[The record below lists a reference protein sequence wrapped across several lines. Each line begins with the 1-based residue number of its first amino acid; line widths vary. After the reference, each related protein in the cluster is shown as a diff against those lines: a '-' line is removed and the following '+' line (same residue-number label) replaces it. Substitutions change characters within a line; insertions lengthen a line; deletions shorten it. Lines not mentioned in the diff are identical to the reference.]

1 MAIPASEQW
10 TALFL
15 PQLLFAADPER
26 LHSRGPTPTA
36 LLIED
41 RIAAR
46 NREAVR
52 LGVRRFMNA
61 KEALL
66 QTPALQLE
74 RSGQLIGQELSSI
87 LLSIAQ
93 SFGAALLLQAPNS
106 GAAAII
112 VHADQSALQQLLDT
126 VLRLKFEAF
135 GGSGSSPQNALSA
148 AVKEAQ
154 SVQADYDAQALLMHT
169 VLKENLIAKHAPETF
184 RLRIGVPSFNFKLQ
198 LERLEAAFAAWT
210 KNVKTN
216 AVSCT
221 IRAYDPVGRILSQTT
236 RPNGLVITKVSV
248 PLGVIGIIYESRPN
262 VTVDAAGICLKAGN
276 AVILR
281 GGSEALRSNIALA
294 KALCDALAQ
303 AGLPADAAQLVSIPG
318 HEAVNALCK
327 LDRYI
332 DVIIPRGGE
341 GLVRA
346 VTEAATMPVLKH
358 YMGVCHLYIDEGA
371 DLGMALRLAHNG
383 KVQRPGVCNALEC
396 LLVHEKEA
404 AAFLPMLAGKL
415 GADGVEFR
423 ADARSLPLLSG
434 AKAVP
439 ARPGDFGQ
447 EFHDLIL
454 AVRVVDSLDDA
465 LDHIASY
472 GSNHTEVICTNNHAN
487 ATRFLREAD
496 ASLTAV
502 NASTRFND
510 GGQLGLGAE
519 IGICTSKLH
528 SYGAMGVRELTTTKF
543 VALGT
548 GQIRE

>member
-26 LHSRGPTPTA
+26 LYSGGPAPRA

-52 LGVRRFMNA
+52 LGVRRCMNA

-74 RSGQLIGQELSSI
+74 RSGQLVGQELSSI

-169 VLKENLIAKHAPETF
+169 VLKENLIAKPAPETF

-210 KNVKTN
+210 KTVKTN

-221 IRAYDPVGRILSQTT
+221 IRAYDPVGRILHTS
-236 RPNGLVITKVSV
+236 SV
-248 PLGVIGIIYESRPN
+248 LGGNLLIPIGKSA
-262 VTVDAAGICLKAGN
+262 AAGRIRL
-276 AVILR
+276 
-281 GGSEALRSNIALA
+281 
-294 KALCDALAQ
+294 
-303 AGLPADAAQLVSIPG
+303 
-318 HEAVNALCK
+318 HK
-327 LDRYI
+327 L
-332 DVIIPRGGE
+332 
-341 GLVRA
+341 
-346 VTEAATMPVLKH
+346 
-358 YMGVCHLYIDEGA
+358 LY
-371 DLGMALRLAHNG
+371 
-383 KVQRPGVCNALEC
+383 
-396 LLVHEKEA
+396 
-404 AAFLPMLAGKL
+404 
-415 GADGVEFR
+415 
-423 ADARSLPLLSG
+423 
-434 AKAVP
+434 KAVLEEQ
-439 ARPGDFGQ
+439 AANL
-447 EFHDLIL
+447 ELE
-454 AVRVVDSLDDA
+454 VVPFRQTLK
-465 LDHIASY
+465 
-472 GSNHTEVICTNNHAN
+472 V
-487 ATRFLREAD
+487 
-496 ASLTAV
+496 V
-502 NASTRFND
+502 
-510 GGQLGLGAE
+510 
-519 IGICTSKLH
+519 
-528 SYGAMGVRELTTTKF
+528 
-543 VALGT
+543 
-548 GQIRE
+548 

>member
-1 MAIPASEQW
+1 M
-10 TALFL
+10 
-15 PQLLFAADPER
+15 
-26 LHSRGPTPTA
+26 
-36 LLIED
+36 
-41 RIAAR
+41 
-46 NREAVR
+46 
-52 LGVRRFMNA
+52 
-61 KEALL
+61 
-66 QTPALQLE
+66 
-74 RSGQLIGQELSSI
+74 
-87 LLSIAQ
+87 
-93 SFGAALLLQAPNS
+93 
-106 GAAAII
+106 
-112 VHADQSALQQLLDT
+112 
-126 VLRLKFEAF
+126 
-135 GGSGSSPQNALSA
+135 
-148 AVKEAQ
+148 
-154 SVQADYDAQALLMHT
+154 
-169 VLKENLIAKHAPETF
+169 
-184 RLRIGVPSFNFKLQ
+184 
-198 LERLEAAFAAWT
+198 
-210 KNVKTN
+210 
-216 AVSCT
+216 
-221 IRAYDPVGRILSQTT
+221 
-236 RPNGLVITKVSV
+236 
-248 PLGVIGIIYESRPN
+248 
-262 VTVDAAGICLKAGN
+262 
-276 AVILR
+276 
-281 GGSEALRSNIALA
+281 
-294 KALCDALAQ
+294 
-303 AGLPADAAQLVSIPG
+303 
-318 HEAVNALCK
+318 
-327 LDRYI
+327 
-332 DVIIPRGGE
+332 
-341 GLVRA
+341 RA
-346 VTEAATMPVLKH
+346 VCEAATMPVLKH

-404 AAFLPMLAGKL
+404 ASFLPMLAGKL

>member
-26 LHSRGPTPTA
+26 LYSGGPAPRA

-52 LGVRRFMNA
+52 LGVRRCMNA

-74 RSGQLIGQELSSI
+74 RSGQLVGQELSSI

-169 VLKENLIAKHAPETF
+169 VLKENLIAKPAPETF

-210 KNVKTN
+210 KTVKTN

-221 IRAYDPVGRILSQTT
+221 IRAYDPVGRILHTSSVLGGNLELEVVPFRQT
-236 RPNGLVITKVSV
+236 
-248 PLGVIGIIYESRPN
+248 
-262 VTVDAAGICLKAGN
+262 
-276 AVILR
+276 
-281 GGSEALRSNIALA
+281 
-294 KALCDALAQ
+294 
-303 AGLPADAAQLVSIPG
+303 ADG
-318 HEAVNALCK
+318 
-327 LDRYI
+327 
-332 DVIIPRGGE
+332 
-341 GLVRA
+341 
-346 VTEAATMPVLKH
+346 EAATSPLVRSLTQIVGRSRVYQLALTGDLRPEAAQQH
-358 YMGVCHLYIDEGA
+358 VPALNLSGSAHQREPLPAYAHILQASAA
-371 DLGMALRLAHNG
+371 DLPPIEIFPEIQSLPASGGLPIFNGPLELLDGPKRLSS
-383 KVQRPGVCNALEC
+383 
-396 LLVHEKEA
+396 A
-404 AAFLPMLAGKL
+404 AKDP
-415 GADGVEFR
+415 R
-423 ADARSLPLLSG
+423 RYYRARSATGELLWI
-434 AKAVP
+434 
-439 ARPGDFGQ
+439 FQ
-447 EFHDLIL
+447 DLQNRRWFL
-454 AVRVVDSLDDA
+454 Q
-465 LDHIASY
+465 
-472 GSNHTEVICTNNHAN
+472 G
-487 ATRFLREAD
+487 RFA
-496 ASLTAV
+496 
-502 NASTRFND
+502 
-510 GGQLGLGAE
+510 
-519 IGICTSKLH
+519 
-528 SYGAMGVRELTTTKF
+528 
-543 VALGT
+543 
-548 GQIRE
+548 

>member
-112 VHADQSALQQLLDT
+112 VNTDLSAAQLLLDT
-126 VLRLKFEAF
+126 LLRLKFEAF
-135 GGSGSSPQNALSA
+135 GGSGSSPLNALNA
-148 AVKEAQ
+148 AVEEAK
-154 SVQADYDAQALLMHT
+154 SVHADYDAQALLMHT

-221 IRAYDPVGRILSQTT
+221 IHAYDPVGRILHTS
-236 RPNGLVITKVSV
+236 SV
-248 PLGVIGIIYESRPN
+248 LGGNLLIPIGKSA
-262 VTVDAAGICLKAGN
+262 AAGRIRLHKLLYKAVLEEQAANLELEVVPFRQTADGET
-276 AVILR
+276 ATSPLVRSLTQIVGRSRVYQLALTGDLRPEAAQQREPLPGYAHIL
-281 GGSEALRSNIALA
+281 
-294 KALCDALAQ
+294 Q
-303 AGLPADAAQLVSIPG
+303 ASAADLPPIEIFPEIQSLPTSGGLPIFNGPL
-318 HEAVNALCK
+318 EL
-327 LDRYI
+327 LDGPKRLSSTAKDPRRYY
-332 DVIIPRGGE
+332 R
-341 GLVRA
+341 
-346 VTEAATMPVLKH
+346 
-358 YMGVCHLYIDEGA
+358 
-371 DLGMALRLAHNG
+371 
-383 KVQRPGVCNALEC
+383 
-396 LLVHEKEA
+396 
-404 AAFLPMLAGKL
+404 
-415 GADGVEFR
+415 
-423 ADARSLPLLSG
+423 ARSATGELLWI
-434 AKAVP
+434 
-439 ARPGDFGQ
+439 FQ
-447 EFHDLIL
+447 DLQNRRWFL
-454 AVRVVDSLDDA
+454 Q
-465 LDHIASY
+465 
-472 GSNHTEVICTNNHAN
+472 G
-487 ATRFLREAD
+487 RFA
-496 ASLTAV
+496 
-502 NASTRFND
+502 
-510 GGQLGLGAE
+510 
-519 IGICTSKLH
+519 
-528 SYGAMGVRELTTTKF
+528 
-543 VALGT
+543 
-548 GQIRE
+548 

>member
-112 VHADQSALQQLLDT
+112 VNTDQSAAQLLLDT

-135 GGSGSSPQNALSA
+135 GGSGSSPLNALNA
-148 AVKEAQ
+148 AVEEAK
-154 SVQADYDAQALLMHT
+154 SVHADYDAQALLMHT

-221 IRAYDPVGRILSQTT
+221 IRAYDPVGRILHTSSVLGGNLLIPIGKSAAAGRIRLHKLLYKAVLEEQAANLELEVVPFRQTAGGET
-236 RPNGLVITKVSV
+236 ATSPLVRSLTQIVGHSRVYQLALTGDLRPEAAQQRV
-248 PLGVIGIIYESRPN
+248 PALNLSGSAHQREPLPAYAISFKLRQLTFRPLKFFLKFSHCRPQEGFQYSMVRLNCSMVLNDYHRQQKILAGIIEPAVQLESCCGFFKIFK
-262 VTVDAAGICLKAGN
+262 TAAGSCKVDLPN
-276 AVILR
+276 DDYT
-281 GGSEALRSNIALA
+281 ALA
-294 KALCDALAQ
+294 Y
-303 AGLPADAAQLVSIPG
+303 
-318 HEAVNALCK
+318 E
-327 LDRYI
+327 
-332 DVIIPRGGE
+332 
-341 GLVRA
+341 
-346 VTEAATMPVLKH
+346 
-358 YMGVCHLYIDEGA
+358 
-371 DLGMALRLAHNG
+371 
-383 KVQRPGVCNALEC
+383 
-396 LLVHEKEA
+396 
-404 AAFLPMLAGKL
+404 
-415 GADGVEFR
+415 
-423 ADARSLPLLSG
+423 
-434 AKAVP
+434 
-439 ARPGDFGQ
+439 
-447 EFHDLIL
+447 
-454 AVRVVDSLDDA
+454 
-465 LDHIASY
+465 
-472 GSNHTEVICTNNHAN
+472 
-487 ATRFLREAD
+487 
-496 ASLTAV
+496 
-502 NASTRFND
+502 
-510 GGQLGLGAE
+510 
-519 IGICTSKLH
+519 
-528 SYGAMGVRELTTTKF
+528 
-543 VALGT
+543 
-548 GQIRE
+548 

>member
-26 LHSRGPTPTA
+26 LYSGGPAPRA

-52 LGVRRFMNA
+52 LGVRRCMNA

-74 RSGQLIGQELSSI
+74 RSGQLVGQELSSI

-169 VLKENLIAKHAPETF
+169 VLKENLIAKPAPETF

-210 KNVKTN
+210 KTVKTN

-221 IRAYDPVGRILSQTT
+221 IRAYDPVGRILHTS
-236 RPNGLVITKVSV
+236 SV
-248 PLGVIGIIYESRPN
+248 LGGNLLIPIGKSA
-262 VTVDAAGICLKAGN
+262 AAGRIRLHKLLYKAVLK
-276 AVILR
+276 
-281 GGSEALRSNIALA
+281 E
-294 KALCDALAQ
+294 Q
-303 AGLPADAAQLVSIPG
+303 AANLELEVVPFRQTADG
-318 HEAVNALCK
+318 
-327 LDRYI
+327 
-332 DVIIPRGGE
+332 
-341 GLVRA
+341 
-346 VTEAATMPVLKH
+346 EAATSPLVRSLTQIVGRSRVYQLALTGDLRPEAAQQH
-358 YMGVCHLYIDEGA
+358 VPALNLSGSAHQREPLPAYAHILQASAA
-371 DLGMALRLAHNG
+371 DLPPIEIFPEIQSLPASGGLPIFNGPLELLDGPKRLSS
-383 KVQRPGVCNALEC
+383 
-396 LLVHEKEA
+396 A
-404 AAFLPMLAGKL
+404 AKDP
-415 GADGVEFR
+415 R
-423 ADARSLPLLSG
+423 RYYRARSATGELLWI
-434 AKAVP
+434 
-439 ARPGDFGQ
+439 FQ
-447 EFHDLIL
+447 DLQNRRWFL
-454 AVRVVDSLDDA
+454 Q
-465 LDHIASY
+465 
-472 GSNHTEVICTNNHAN
+472 G
-487 ATRFLREAD
+487 RFA
-496 ASLTAV
+496 
-502 NASTRFND
+502 
-510 GGQLGLGAE
+510 
-519 IGICTSKLH
+519 
-528 SYGAMGVRELTTTKF
+528 
-543 VALGT
+543 
-548 GQIRE
+548 

>member
-26 LHSRGPTPTA
+26 LYSGGPAPRA

-52 LGVRRFMNA
+52 LGVRRCMNA

-74 RSGQLIGQELSSI
+74 RSGQLVGQELSSI

-169 VLKENLIAKHAPETF
+169 VLKENLIAKPAPETF

-210 KNVKTN
+210 KTVKTN

-221 IRAYDPVGRILSQTT
+221 IRAYDPVGRILHTS
-236 RPNGLVITKVSV
+236 SV
-248 PLGVIGIIYESRPN
+248 LGGNLLIPIGKSA
-262 VTVDAAGICLKAGN
+262 AAGRIRLHKLLYKA
-276 AVILR
+276 VL
-281 GGSEALRSNIALA
+281 EE
-294 KALCDALAQ
+294 Q
-303 AGLPADAAQLVSIPG
+303 AANLELEVVPFRQTADG
-318 HEAVNALCK
+318 
-327 LDRYI
+327 
-332 DVIIPRGGE
+332 
-341 GLVRA
+341 
-346 VTEAATMPVLKH
+346 EAATSPLVRSLTQIVGRSRV
-358 YMGVCHLYIDEGA
+358 YQLALTG
-371 DLGMALRLAHNG
+371 DL
-383 KVQRPGVCNALEC
+383 RP
-396 LLVHEKEA
+396 EA
-404 AAFLPMLAGKL
+404 AQQHVPALNLSGSAHQRERCPHMPISFRLRQPIFRPLKFFLKFSHCRPQEGFQYSMVRLNCSMVLNDYHRQQKILAGIIEPAVQLESCCGFFKIFKTAA
-415 GADGVEFR
+415 GSCKVD
-423 ADARSLPLLSG
+423 LPNDDST
-434 AKAVP
+434 A
-439 ARPGDFGQ
+439 
-447 EFHDLIL
+447 L
-454 AVRVVDSLDDA
+454 A
-465 LDHIASY
+465 Y
-472 GSNHTEVICTNNHAN
+472 E
-487 ATRFLREAD
+487 
-496 ASLTAV
+496 
-502 NASTRFND
+502 
-510 GGQLGLGAE
+510 
-519 IGICTSKLH
+519 
-528 SYGAMGVRELTTTKF
+528 
-543 VALGT
+543 
-548 GQIRE
+548 